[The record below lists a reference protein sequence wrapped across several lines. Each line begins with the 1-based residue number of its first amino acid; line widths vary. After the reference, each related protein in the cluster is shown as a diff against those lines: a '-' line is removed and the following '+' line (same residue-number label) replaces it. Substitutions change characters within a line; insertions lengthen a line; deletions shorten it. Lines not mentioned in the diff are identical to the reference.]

1 MQDPRPVIAHT
12 RRSAR
17 APSRA
22 PARAN
27 ARGIKFPPTL
37 SQTGSAPHLRLP
49 GGDCL
54 MKKLVLLVL
63 IACAA
68 ASNAGAVQGDSKVY
82 ARDGA
87 RFALEGRLADA
98 ARAFEQAVALDPE
111 NGNAF
116 YGLGNVYAEMG
127 RWPDAVNAY
136 YRAVSLNRD
145 DVEALNNL
153 GVALAMRGQNV
164 QASA

>member
-17 APSRA
+17 APSRT
-22 PARAN
+22 PARTN
-27 ARGIKFPPTL
+27 ARGIKFPPAL
-37 SQTGSAPHLRLP
+37 SRTGFTPHLRPP

-54 MKKLVLLVL
+54 MKKLVLFIL
-63 IACAA
+63 IVCA
-68 ASNAGAVQGDSKVY
+68 ASNVNAVQGDAKVY

-87 RFALEGRLADA
+87 RFALQGRLAEA

-116 YGLGNVYAEMG
+116 YGLGNVYAE
-127 RWPDAVNAY
+127 
-136 YRAVSLNRD
+136 
-145 DVEALNNL
+145 
-153 GVALAMRGQNV
+153 
-164 QASA
+164 